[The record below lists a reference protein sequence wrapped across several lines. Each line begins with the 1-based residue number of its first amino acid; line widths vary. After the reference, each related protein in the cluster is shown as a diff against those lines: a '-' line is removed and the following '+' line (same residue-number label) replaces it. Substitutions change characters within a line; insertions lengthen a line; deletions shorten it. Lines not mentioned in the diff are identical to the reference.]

1 MEINIA
7 KSSGFCFGV
16 RRAID
21 ISLDLA
27 GGKKPVYILGDI
39 VHNDFVVQR
48 LAEKGIKKIS
58 RIRKPSRGSVLIIRA
73 HGAPKKTFTRA
84 RTSGFKVVDATC
96 PMVKDIYKI
105 GRQLEKDNKIIIIGD
120 AGHDEVKGIAGQ
132 LKKKPV
138 IIESARSIPAKKLS
152 GIKKAAVITQSTQTI
167 DNINSIMK
175 KLERI
180 IPAVK
185 LHNTTC
191 RTTIIKQQEIKSLPE
206 KNDVI
211 LIVGSRT
218 SANTK
223 RLYQIAKKIKKRTHW
238 IASAK
243 DVKKSWFKS
252 AKKVGIMAGASTP
265 DEIVREIVRKLK
277 GISSGR

>member
-27 GGKKPVYILGDI
+27 RRKKPVYILGDI

-58 RIRKPSRGSVLIIRA
+58 RIRKPSKDSVLIVRA
-73 HGAPKKTFTRA
+73 HGAPKKTFTSAKR
-84 RTSGFKVVDATC
+84 SGFKVVDATC

-105 GRQLEKDNKIIIIGD
+105 GRTLERTNKIIIIGD

-138 IIESARSIPAKKLS
+138 IIESSRTIPVKKLARV
-152 GIKKAAVITQSTQTI
+152 KKAAVITQSTQTI

-180 IPAVK
+180 IPIVE

-191 RTTIIKQQEIKSLPE
+191 RTTIVKQQEIKSLPD

-223 RLYQIAKKIKKRTHW
+223 RLYQIAKKIKKKTHW
-238 IASAK
+238 IASEK
-243 DVKKSWFKS
+243 DIRTSWFKN

-265 DEIVREIVRKLK
+265 DEIIRGIVKKLK
-277 GISSGR
+277 KIDCKE